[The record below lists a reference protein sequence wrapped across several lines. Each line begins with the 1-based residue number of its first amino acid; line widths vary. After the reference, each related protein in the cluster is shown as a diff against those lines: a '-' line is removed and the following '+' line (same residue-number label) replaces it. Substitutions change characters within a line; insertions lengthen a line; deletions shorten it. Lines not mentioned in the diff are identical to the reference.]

1 MDGGQVIHRF
11 GEGAFEILRQGMTD
25 GRNRE
30 DDGGE
35 RTDVIVLVYPLK
47 CGLIGIWREPR
58 MAGFG
63 KIGDYVS
70 AVASKTL
77 STVDIDPRRSNQHE
91 FGGVGKAVATVLGT
105 EDRKASDGHGIDT
118 VAI

>member
-35 RTDVIVLVYPLK
+35 RTDVIVLVYPSQVWSDWDLE
-47 CGLIGIWREPR
+47 GASYGRIRENR
-58 MAGFG
+58 
-63 KIGDYVS
+63 
-70 AVASKTL
+70 
-77 STVDIDPRRSNQHE
+77 
-91 FGGVGKAVATVLGT
+91 
-105 EDRKASDGHGIDT
+105 
-118 VAI
+118 

>member
-1 MDGGQVIHRF
+1 MPWDGGQVIHRF

-47 CGLIGIWREPR
+47 C
-58 MAGFG
+58 
-63 KIGDYVS
+63 
-70 AVASKTL
+70 AV
-77 STVDIDPRRSNQHE
+77 
-91 FGGVGKAVATVLGT
+91 
-105 EDRKASDGHGIDT
+105 
-118 VAI
+118 